1 MEEFMTRTA
10 FILLLPTF
18 LAFCLGGV
26 CDADDEHADLRGR
39 WPKSTVLRLKK
50 ENELSEL
57 YSLRQN
63 IKTAKVDKANLIITE
78 STRIIKEQDHNRV
91 DVTFDDLKIGQLVE
105 AQFVEGPTVM
115 IYPLR
120 VEAAKIVIQERGAN

>member
-1 MEEFMTRTA
+1 MMNM
-10 FILLLPTF
+10 LTF
-18 LAFCLGGV
+18 
-26 CDADDEHADLRGR
+26 EGR
-39 WPKSTVLRLKK
+39 SPKSTVLRLKK

-57 YSLRQN
+57 YSLRQK